1 MNEQRNVLTLAD
13 RLDGVSIFRD
23 IVKNLWAILLIALA
37 AAMITNF
44 AVRLNHQNT
53 YATKATLIVKS
64 KTSST
69 YTYSNLTSASRM
81 ADGFK
86 NILNSNLMKKKVRE
100 DLGIANLNARMTA
113 SVVSE
118 TNLMTLSVTA
128 DTPRKAYLIIRSVM
142 NNMNDLT
149 RYVSSDLVMEVLQEP
164 TVPAG
169 ADAGFSAR
177 SQTMKA
183 FLIGAA
189 LGVVLFAVLSFLKD
203 TVKNEK
209 DVENRLQVRS
219 IGTIYHQTR
228 YRHISDIFKKRT
240 NYHLI
245 TDINARFD
253 FVEQMKKI
261 STNISGH
268 AKRKDEKV
276 IVVTSVA
283 EHEGKS
289 TFSANLALA
298 LARTGSVLLIEGD
311 LRRPTLHKYFL
322 RKGERL
328 EKNLGDLLTG
338 DGRAKDVIRY
348 DRDKKFFLMLSQRSY
363 KNSTDIVAGK
373 RMQQMIAAAK
383 KHFDYVVIDTPPMNL
398 MADAEILAGM
408 ADMSILV
415 VKSDFTRTAAVNDA
429 IDTLSGANAD
439 FYGVVLNDAYA
450 LPGTRRATGGYSGYG
465 RYGRYGRYG
474 NYGRYGF
481 YGAYGTYG
489 HYEKNAE
496 NAAQEQ
502 KS

>member
-1 MNEQRNVLTLAD
+1 MNEQRNVTTLAD

-81 ADGFK
+81 AEGFK

-128 DTPRKAYLIIRSVM
+128 DTPRKAYLIIRSIM

-169 ADAGFSAR
+169 ADANFGAR
-177 SQTMKA
+177 SQTIKG

-189 LGVVLFAVLSFLKD
+189 VGVALFAVLSFLKD

-219 IGTIYHQTR
+219 IGTIYHQPKF
-228 YRHISDIFKKRT
+228 RHLSDLFKKRA

-253 FVEQMKKI
+253 FVETIKKI
-261 STNISGH
+261 STNVSNH
-268 AKRKDEKV
+268 AKRHDEKV
-276 IVVTSVA
+276 VVVSSVS

-298 LARTGSVLLIEGD
+298 LARTGSVLLVEGD
-311 LRRPTLHKYFL
+311 LRRPTLHKFFL
-322 RKGERL
+322 RKGEHL

-363 KNSTDIVAGK
+363 KNSTDLVAGK
-373 RMQQMIAAAK
+373 RMQQMVAAAK

-408 ADMSILV
+408 ADMSILI
-415 VKSDFTRTAAVNDA
+415 VKADYTKTAAVNEA

-439 FYGVVLNDAYA
+439 FYGVVLNDAHA
-450 LPGTRRATGGYSGYG
+450 LPGSRKSTGGYSGYG

-474 NYGRYGF
+474 NYGNYGL

-496 NAAQEQ
+496 NKAKEQ
-502 KS
+502 NS

>member
-1 MNEQRNVLTLAD
+1 MNETRNVTTMAD
-13 RLDGVSIFRD
+13 RLDGVSIVRD
-23 IVKNLWAILLIALA
+23 IVRNLWAILLIALA

-53 YATKATLIVKS
+53 YQTKATLIVKS
-64 KTSST
+64 KTSSN
-69 YTYSNLTSASRM
+69 YTYSNLTAASRM
-81 ADGFK
+81 AEGFK
-86 NILNSNLMKKKVRE
+86 NILNSNIMKKKVQE
-100 DLGIANLNARMTA
+100 DLGDKNLNVRMTA
-113 SVVSE
+113 SVISE
-118 TNLMTLSVTA
+118 TNLMNVQVTA
-128 DTPRKAYLIIRSVM
+128 DTPRKAYLAIRSIM
-142 NNMNDLT
+142 NHMNDLT
-149 RYVSSDLVMEVLQEP
+149 GYVSGDLVMEVLQEP

-177 SQTMKA
+177 SQTLKG

-189 LGVVLFAVLSFLKD
+189 LGVLLFAVLSFLKD

-219 IGTIYHQTR
+219 IGTVYHQPR
-228 YRHISDIFKKRT
+228 YRHVSDIFKKRT

-253 FVEQMKKI
+253 FVERMKKI
-261 STNISGH
+261 STNVSGH
-268 AKRKDEKV
+268 MKRNGEKV
-276 IVVTSVA
+276 IVVTSVS

-322 RKGERL
+322 RKGEHL

-338 DGRAKDVIRY
+338 EGRAKDVIRY

-363 KNSTDIVAGK
+363 KNSTDLVAGK
-373 RMQQMIAAAK
+373 RMQQMVAAAQ
-383 KHFDYVVIDTPPMNL
+383 KHFDYVVIDTPPMAL

-408 ADMSILV
+408 ADLSILV
-415 VKSDFTRTAAVNDA
+415 VKADTVRTSAVNDA
-429 IDTLSGANAD
+429 VDTLSGCSAE
-439 FYGVVLNDAYA
+439 FYGVVLNDAHA
-450 LPGTRRATGGYSGYG
+450 LPGTRRSTGGYSGYG
-465 RYGRYGRYG
+465 RYGHYGRYG
-474 NYGRYGF
+474 NYGRYGL
-481 YGAYGTYG
+481 YGNYGTYG
-489 HYEKNAE
+489 HYEKSAE
-496 NAAQEQ
+496 SAQGQ